1 MSRKMIAL
9 LAFLFIAPVII
20 YLLRPS
26 DEARIRTLFREGAAA
41 VGEEKIDDV
50 MAKVSFTYADA
61 YGLTYLFIR
70 EGMERLFRQYDKI
83 LVDYEISAIT
93 VQETGATAELEVR
106 VLASRGAET
115 GYIAGDLPNPLRMK
129 FRLEKERGK
138 WLVSSI
144 EGLPFR
150 F

>member
-9 LAFLFIAPVII
+9 LAFLFIAPVIV
-20 YLLRPS
+20 YLLWPS
-26 DEARIRTLFREGAAA
+26 DEARIRKLFREGAAA
-41 VGEEKIDDV
+41 VGEEKMDDV
-50 MAKVSFTYADA
+50 MAKVSFNYADA

-93 VQETGATAELEVR
+93 VQETGATAKLEVR
-106 VLASRGAET
+106 VLASRGEET
-115 GYIAGDLPNPLRMK
+115 GYIAGDLPNPLRMT